1 MQRVI
6 AYVDGFNLYYGL
18 RSKNWKWF
26 YWLNIQEMAQHMLK
40 PSQILMSTKYF
51 TSVVNQPPDKHK
63 RQATYLEALQTLS
76 NVHIHYGHF
85 LSDTVT
91 CRNCGHTYRTY
102 HEKMTD
108 VNIATELMS
117 DAFQDAF
124 DTALLVSADSDLVG
138 PVQAVRRL
146 FSRKRIVIA
155 FPPSRHSNALKRA
168 ANAYTHIGRNVLSKS
183 VFPDQITKLD
193 GFVLRRPRRWR

>member
-40 PSQILMSTKYF
+40 PGQVLVSTKYF
-51 TSVVNQPPDKHK
+51 TSIVKQPADRHK

-76 NVHIHYGHF
+76 NFHIYYGHF

-91 CRNCGHTYRTY
+91 CQSCGHAYPTY

-108 VNIATELMS
+108 VNIATELMA

-124 DTALLVSADSDLVG
+124 DTALLVSADSDLVR

-146 FSRKRIVIA
+146 FSRKRIVVV
-155 FPPSRHSNALKRA
+155 FPPGRHSNALKRA
-168 ANAYTHIGRNVLSKS
+168 AHAYTHIGRNILSKS
-183 VFPDQITKLD
+183 VFPDRITKPD
-193 GFVLRRPRRWR
+193 GFVLQRPGRWR